1 MLSTVK
7 SMALNGLDGYL
18 VSIQTDISEGM
29 PYFQIVGLPD
39 VSVKESK
46 ERVLTAIKNSKV
58 KFLSKRIIINL
69 APANTRKEG
78 SNFDL
83 PIAIGILIA
92 INVIK
97 NPNLASFLEE
107 SIFIG
112 ELALDGSIEKVNGI
126 LPIGIEA
133 KLLGIKRLIVP
144 KQNAKEASI
153 INGLEII
160 AVSNLQETIE
170 YLNDTKTIKKVIHS
184 PIISGRESNNKIDF
198 SEVRGQENVKRA
210 LEVAA
215 AGGHNCLLIRI
226 PWFRKN
232 NAG

>member
-1 MLSTVK
+1 MLSIVK

-39 VSVKESK
+39 ASVKESK
-46 ERVLTAIKNSKV
+46 ERVITAIKNSKV

-83 PIAIGILIA
+83 PISVGILIA

-97 NPNLASFLEE
+97 NPNLENFLKQT
-107 SIFIG
+107 IFIG
-112 ELALDGSIEKVNGI
+112 ELALDGKVEKVNGI

-133 KLLGIKRLIVP
+133 KKLGIKRMIVP

-153 INGLEII
+153 IKDLEII
-160 AVSNLQETIE
+160 AINSLEELIQV
-170 YLNDTKTIKKVIHS
+170 LNGNKIITKQKYNEIKTNCQFKD
-184 PIISGRESNNKIDF
+184 KIDF
-198 SEVRGQENVKRA
+198 SEIKGQENVKRA

-215 AGGHNCLLIRI
+215 AGGHNCLLIRF
-226 PWFRKN
+226 PRFRKN
-232 NAG
+232 NVS